1 MMGGAVGSPDRGR
14 QHGQAI
20 APGHLETDAC
30 GTMVLTLERDVWNIL
45 QMSPDR
51 AERSGSEPRVPDYEL
66 PDEVVADQPV
76 QLKALADETRLA
88 ILDLVLER
96 AATVTE
102 LARALGKPKSTVAHH
117 VDVLRR
123 AGLLRVVSTRRVRA
137 TTESFY
143 GRTGRAINVTSPGP
157 GHHPMGTMLAT
168 ALGEQILHGPES
180 GGGFTIRHAR
190 IPVEQADAFAERLV
204 QLARE
209 FTQQTRGGEV
219 VYGFIAGVYP
229 TAHAVLPPRYDS

>member
-1 MMGGAVGSPDRGR
+1 MSSVKAD
-14 QHGQAI
+14 
-20 APGHLETDAC
+20 LTDA
-30 GTMVLTLERDVWNIL
+30 G
-45 QMSPDR
+45 P
-51 AERSGSEPRVPDYEL
+51 GVPDYEL
-66 PDEVVADQPV
+66 AEEVVADQAV
-76 QLKALADETRLA
+76 QLKALGDRTRLA
-88 ILDLVLER
+88 ILDLVMER

-123 AGLLRVVSTRRVRA
+123 AGLLRVVWTRRVRA

-143 GRTGRAINVTSPGP
+143 GRTGRTINVSSPGP
-157 GHHPMGTMLAT
+157 GHPMGAMLAT
-168 ALGEQILHGPES
+168 ALGEQIPHGPDS

-209 FTQQTRGGEV
+209 FTRQPRGGEV
-219 VYGFIAGVYP
+219 VFGFIAGVYP
-229 TAHAVLPPRYDS
+229 TGHAVLPPRADP